1 MEIQRLSVEEGAR
14 LRAIRL
20 CALRDAPNSFGTT
33 FEESAMWPP
42 EVWAKQLAGTAAFVA
57 IGGDS
62 DVGLVRGVPDGR
74 AKDTARLS
82 SLWVAPE
89 ARSTGVGASLI
100 DALVEWARSKGFGQL
115 QLGVNDDNVSAIA
128 LYTRKGFEP
137 NGEVGTLPPP
147 REHLRKHQRILK
159 L

>member
-1 MEIQRLSVEEGAR
+1 MEIQRLTVEEGAR

-42 EVWAKQLAGTAAFVA
+42 EVWAKQLAGIAAFVA
-57 IGGDS
+57 VGGDS

-89 ARSTGVGASLI
+89 ARSTGVGACLSMPLSSGRVPM
-100 DALVEWARSKGFGQL
+100 DLANFSWVSTMTKYQRSRSTPVKASNRTVRWVPYRPRGNTS
-115 QLGVNDDNVSAIA
+115 VN
-128 LYTRKGFEP
+128 T
-137 NGEVGTLPPP
+137 NGS
-147 REHLRKHQRILK
+147 
-159 L
+159 